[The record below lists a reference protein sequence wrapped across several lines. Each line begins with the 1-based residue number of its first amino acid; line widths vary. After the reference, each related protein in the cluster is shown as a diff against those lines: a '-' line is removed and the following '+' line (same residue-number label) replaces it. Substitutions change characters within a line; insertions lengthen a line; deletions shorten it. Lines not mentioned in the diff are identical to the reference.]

1 MYFMRLSNKIINT
14 KYISM
19 INFSPSKIEI
29 CLARFKF
36 KF

>member
-1 MYFMRLSNKIINT
+1 MIHIYP
-14 KYISM
+14 ISYSESESLL
-19 INFSPSKIEI
+19 SPSKIEI